1 MIAKEMTNLRTK
13 ERPLLLTFLFIAFAI
28 GPMIML
34 YIKHTIIMMI
44 HDFMMT
50 MI

>member
-1 MIAKEMTNLRTK
+1 MIAKEMTNLRNK

-34 YIKHTIIMMI
+34 YIRHTINMI
-44 HDFMMT
+44 IHFFM
-50 MI
+50 